1 MYSMIGNKTGLYQGR
16 SRYGLET
23 RQTSQILTDTPGS
36 NHLLYTSSV
45 RLRFIRR
52 TNDETNCCRTIDK
65 LIRCDNCSSFKMGV
79 SYFDLRLRSGR
90 LPFPDCKAINY
101 NRDFDTLAK
110 LLIYPPSLCHCVR
123 LS

>member
-23 RQTSQILTDTPGS
+23 RQTLQILTDTPGS

-79 SYFDLRLRSGR
+79 RE
-90 LPFPDCKAINY
+90 PKCKAVY
-101 NRDFDTLAK
+101 SVK
-110 LLIYPPSLCHCVR
+110 LCTGQKCAVFSICANGMRRKFCTKCPPLLC
-123 LS
+123 